1 MYQKNTNKILAPELK
16 FIRQNLTKYNV
27 LLLFKVMEMI
37 LALLYESDLILSDDL
52 VKAIIDKV
60 RTDRFGVT

>member
-1 MYQKNTNKILAPELK
+1 
-16 FIRQNLTKYNV
+16 
-27 LLLFKVMEMI
+27 MI

-52 VKAIIDKV
+52 VKDIIDKV